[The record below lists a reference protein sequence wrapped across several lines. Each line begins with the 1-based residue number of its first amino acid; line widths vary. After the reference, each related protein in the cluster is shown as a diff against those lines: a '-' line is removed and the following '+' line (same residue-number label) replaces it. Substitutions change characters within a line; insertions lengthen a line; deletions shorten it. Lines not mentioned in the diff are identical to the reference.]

1 MSTRLLSLLTEIENA
16 IVANDASPENGTHE
30 TSRVINFKQG
40 LARLALVVRS
50 SAGATTARGA
60 ILLQNYSLAD
70 GSQCVKANLSWYGT
84 ESTAIYAIYGKAE
97 TNWKGEASQIAI
109 KWLDGQVAAP
119 EAHELPQGGISAGMD
134 RATA

>member
-1 MSTRLLSLLTEIENA
+1 MSTRLLSLLSEIENA
-16 IVANDASPENGTHE
+16 IVANDASPDDGTHE
-30 TSRVINFKQG
+30 TSRVVNFKQG
-40 LARLALVVRS
+40 LARLALVLRS

-60 ILLQNYSLAD
+60 IFLQNYSLAD
-70 GSQCVKANLSWYGT
+70 GSQCVKANLSWNGT

-119 EAHELPQGGISAGMD
+119 EVHELPHDSVGATMN